1 MRRSKLQI
9 YFDVLEAVVFY
20 GPLRITRI
28 TYKANLSYNLLKPI
42 LKDMMK
48 KELVEER
55 KLKKGLV
62 AYAAT
67 NKARETL
74 LRVNQ
79 IAKVLPIM

>member
-42 LKDMMK
+42 LRDMME

-67 NKARETL
+67 NTARETL
-74 LRVNQ
+74 LRVKEFAQ
-79 IAKVLPIM
+79 VLPIV